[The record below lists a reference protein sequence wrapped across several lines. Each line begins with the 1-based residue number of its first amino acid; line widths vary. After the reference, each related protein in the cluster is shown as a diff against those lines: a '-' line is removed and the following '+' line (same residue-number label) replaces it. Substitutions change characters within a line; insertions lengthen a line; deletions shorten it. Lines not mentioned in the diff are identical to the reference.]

1 MTSAAEIQL
10 KQKYIQK
17 LPIKRAEIES
27 HFESEN
33 FNSFQESIHKL
44 AGSAGMY
51 GFADLSTLAA
61 EIENLIVAKS
71 TADMSVLKTRLQ
83 QLYTK
88 VNETVSD
95 LGQ

>member
-17 LPIKRAEIES
+17 LPIKMAEIES

-33 FNSFQESIHKL
+33 FKNFQTGIHKL

-51 GFADLSTLAA
+51 GFAELSSIAA
-61 EIENLIVAKS
+61 EIEDLIVSEPKVE
-71 TADMSVLKTRLQ
+71 MEKLKTRLQ
-83 QLYTK
+83 QLYAK
-88 VNETVSD
+88 VDETISD
-95 LGQ
+95 IG